1 MFHTRIEKM
10 LYHRVMSIQDKA
22 TRTRRSRN
30 GQPRFTAITAT
41 MGRDVRRWCSV
52 HYRASQV
59 VAPGMIARRRGLIVR
74 RGISSLA
81 AEFTEKIT
89 DPAHGKPSLHGRCEL
104 KARIESIFSEGFRGF
119 EWVSSA
125 GFGALQ
131 RCVRGTNCFLIHAGT
146 RRTSPQAMCL
156 PHDSIG
162 SSSMHCS
169 PSASPR
175 LRVKNSLPTRNTRRL
190 LF

>member
-1 MFHTRIEKM
+1 M

-89 DPAHGKPSLHGRCEL
+89 EPAHGKPSLHGRCEL

-125 GFGALQ
+125 GWRLAAVCSRDELFLDSRGDAEDFASGDVPSTRFHREQQHALFSL
-131 RCVRGTNCFLIHAGT
+131 RV
-146 RRTSPQAMCL
+146 P
-156 PHDSIG
+156 
-162 SSSMHCS
+162 
-169 PSASPR
+169 ASPR
-175 LRVKNSLPTRNTRRL
+175 EKQSTH
-190 LF
+190 